1 MSSYISA
8 LIYLMATIS
17 LLIGTLLNFD
27 ERNLSDYFYLSGTS
41 LFVLNSII
49 NLNNSYKQYYK
60 NYEYLSPLIIDE
72 EYNTN

>member
-1 MSSYISA
+1 MSSEDQPFVRNVRNFTVI
-8 LIYLMATIS
+8 TI
-17 LLIGTLLNFD
+17 LFVLVVAFC
-27 ERNLSDYFYLSGTS
+27 FYLTGTS